1 VFFHLGK
8 SGFGVSWVSFQS
20 FKMSSYSILEFSGLI
35 LNVTYFSCL
44 FMSNMLPIA
53 LFPVM
58 DFACVPLA
66 SFGFS
71 FLVVIEIGSLPD
83 RYTLLDP
90 TFPYWNSSTF
100 SSATKNS
107 WIYLP
112 EQIAGNIN
120 FELFIFWRCRCR
132 PWTPRL
138 PPLLIAPS
146 WFVHCRVPPPV
157 PPHFSPANGA

>member
-1 VFFHLGK
+1 
-8 SGFGVSWVSFQS
+8 
-20 FKMSSYSILEFSGLI
+20 MSSYSILEFSGLI

-44 FMSNMLPIA
+44 LMSNMLPIA

-120 FELFIFWRCRCR
+120 FELFIF
-132 PWTPRL
+132 
-138 PPLLIAPS
+138 
-146 WFVHCRVPPPV
+146 
-157 PPHFSPANGA
+157 